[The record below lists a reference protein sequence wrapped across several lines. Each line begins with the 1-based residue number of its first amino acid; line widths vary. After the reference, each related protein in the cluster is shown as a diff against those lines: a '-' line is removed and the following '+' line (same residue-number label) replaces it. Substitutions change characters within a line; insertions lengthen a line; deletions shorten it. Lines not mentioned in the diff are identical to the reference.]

1 MNLFIDQ
8 AKIEVKAGDGGKGC
22 ISFRREKYVPKGG
35 PDGGDGGN
43 GGNIVFKVDLNMQ
56 TLLDFHYLHFFKAKR
71 GEHGKGSQKT
81 GRRGDDLII
90 RVPAGT
96 MVFEQDS
103 RELLIDLVDPEQEF
117 IIARGGR
124 GGYGNMHFTTATHQA
139 PRIAQD
145 GGEGEERKL
154 LLELKLIADVGL
166 VGFPNAGKSAL
177 LSRLSAARPKIAD
190 YPFTTLTPNLG
201 LVQVNESF
209 RFVMADIP
217 GLIEGAHQGKGLGIQ
232 FLNHILRTKILV
244 LLVDSQSPDILHDYH
259 VLIDEMEK
267 FSSELAKKEKILVI
281 TKADL
286 IIDKVMFKS
295 ITKPLKNIPY
305 CLISAVTG
313 NGLTDLLQLITNAL
327 KNRNSLVNKDAGIS

>member
-1 MNLFIDQ
+1 MSLFIDR

-35 PDGGDGGN
+35 PDGGDGGD
-43 GGNIVFKVDLNMQ
+43 GGNIVFKVDPNLQ
-56 TLLDFHYLHFFKAKR
+56 TLLDFHYLHFFKAGR
-71 GEHGKGSQKT
+71 GEHGKGAKKT

-96 MVFEQDS
+96 MISDLDS
-103 RELLIDLVDPEQEF
+103 QELLIDLTDPDQEF
-117 IIARGGR
+117 IVARGGR
-124 GGYGNMHFTTATHQA
+124 GGFGNTHFTSPTNQA

-145 GGEGEERKL
+145 GGKGQERKL

-166 VGFPNAGKSAL
+166 VGFPNVGKSTL

-201 LVQVNESF
+201 LVKVNETF
-209 RFVMADIP
+209 HFVMADIP
-217 GLIEGAHQGKGLGIQ
+217 GLIEGAHQGKGLGHQ

-244 LLVDSQSPDILHDYH
+244 LLIDSQSPDILHDYH
-259 VLIDEMEK
+259 VLVNEMEK
-267 FSSELAKKEKILVI
+267 FSPELSKKARIVAINKS
-281 TKADL
+281 DL
-286 IIDKVMFKS
+286 IIDKIALES
-295 ITKPLKNIPY
+295 IAQQLKNMPY

-313 NGLTDLLQLITNAL
+313 NGLSDLLQIITNAL
-327 KNRNSLVNKDAGIS
+327 KNQK